1 VYRARDAKLNRDVAI
16 KVLLPAVAND
26 PDRLTR
32 FEREAKSIAQLSHPN
47 ILGIFDFGQ
56 ADAGQG
62 GVTYAVMEL
71 LEGETLRDRLAT
83 GALPARKAIEY
94 GVQIAHGLAAAHN
107 KGIAH
112 RDLKPENLFITLDDR
127 LKILDFGLAK
137 PLDLGAASATVANT
151 VGTAAGVVL
160 GTVGY
165 MAPEQVRG
173 LATDHRADIFSFGA
187 VLYEMITGRRAFEG
201 DTAAD
206 TISAILNRE
215 PPDLETVTG
224 AAPLALDRI
233 VRRCLEKKPELR
245 FQSAHDLAFALET
258 LSARGSG
265 PVSDVV
271 ATTPVAK
278 SSRQRIAAAFPWA
291 IAVLAVA
298 GAASWAIAMR
308 APARPPSWQAFT
320 PVTDAAGEETSPSIS
335 PDGSTIAYASRASGT
350 WDIYVQRVGG
360 RNATAIA
367 ADPERNE
374 TAPAFS
380 PDGKSLAFH
389 VSDGDGGIFIA
400 GATGE
405 SSRRLSDFGF
415 HPAWSPDSAQIAF
428 STEEIYEPAG
438 RNWESA
444 LWVVDVAGGTPRRID
459 VKGDVAQPSWS
470 PSGERFVYWS
480 NTGGQRDIF
489 TVAVAGGPRT
499 PVVEDAPL
507 DWCPIWA
514 PDGRSVLFASNRGGS
529 TNLWRIGIDQASGRT
544 IGIPEPMTGGVQADI
559 EQPVISMDGRRLVF
573 RSRTSAISPVSIA
586 FDPVTGRTG
595 TPVVL
600 NNSDTRLDPS
610 DVSPDGRWIA
620 YSNVGDRQED
630 IFISAIDGSGLR
642 RITDDGAR
650 DRAPSFTPDGRS
662 LVFYSNRSGQWD
674 AWRIDRDGGNLRK
687 FELAGHEVN
696 FPLLSP
702 SGEQLVATDPN
713 EGAFLADLRGAK
725 PSVRSLEHTTLD
737 GQRLIVTAWSPAGSQ
752 LAGYLLPQSGNAS
765 GVGIYHLE
773 SATLRK
779 VSGDRTYGVRWLSDG
794 RRVLYLTESG
804 EVVVLDTVSSKRTV
818 LTVRLPLLP
827 FAYVFALSKDDRTIL
842 YGGARSESDIWIV
855 ERK

>member
-1 VYRARDAKLNRDVAI
+1 
-16 KVLLPAVAND
+16 
-26 PDRLTR
+26 
-32 FEREAKSIAQLSHPN
+32 
-47 ILGIFDFGQ
+47 
-56 ADAGQG
+56 
-62 GVTYAVMEL
+62 MEL
-71 LEGETLRDRLAT
+71 LEGETLRERLAS

-94 GVQIAHGLAAAHN
+94 AVQIAHGLAAAHD

-112 RDLKPENLFITLDDR
+112 RDLKPENLFITRDDR

-187 VLYEMITGRRAFEG
+187 VLYEMVTGRRAFEG

-271 ATTPVAK
+271 ATTPVAR

-308 APARPPSWQAFT
+308 APARPPSWQVFT

-360 RNATAIA
+360 RNATAVA
-367 ADPERNE
+367 ADRERNE

-380 PDGKSLAFH
+380 PDGQSIAFH

-405 SSRRLSDFGF
+405 SSRRLTDFGF
-415 HPAWSPDSAQIAF
+415 HPAWSPDSTRIAY
-428 STEEIYEPAG
+428 STEEIFEPAG
-438 RNWESA
+438 RNGQSA
-444 LWVVDVAGGTPRRID
+444 IWVVDVAGGAPRHLD
-459 VKGDVAQPSWS
+459 GTGDAAQPSWS
-470 PSGERFVYWS
+470 PSGERLVYWS
-480 NTGGQRDIF
+480 NTGGQRDIY
-489 TVAVAGGPRT
+489 TVPVAGGQRT
-499 PVVEDAPL
+499 AVIEDAPL

-529 TNLWRIGIDQASGRT
+529 TNLWRIAIDEASGRT
-544 IGIPEPMTGGVQADI
+544 GAPPEPVTGGVQAAL
-559 EQPVISMDGRRLVF
+559 EQPAISRDGTRLVF
-573 RSRTSAISPVSIA
+573 RARISAVSPVSIA
-586 FDPVTGRTG
+586 FDPVSGRTG

-600 NNSDTRLDPS
+600 SNSDTRLVPS
-610 DVSPDGRWIA
+610 DVSPDGRSIA
-620 YSNVGDRQED
+620 YFNFGDRQD

-642 RITDDGAR
+642 RITDDVAR

-662 LVFYSNRSGQWD
+662 LVFYSNRGGQWD

-687 FELAGHEVN
+687 FELLGQQLIY
-696 FPLLSP
+696 PLLSP
-702 SGEQLVATDPN
+702 SGDQLLGTDPAT
-713 EGAFLADLRGAK
+713 GVYLTDLRSATAV
-725 PSVRSLEHTTLD
+725 VRGLENTTLD
-737 GQRLIVTAWSPAGSQ
+737 GQRLTVTAWSPNGSK
-752 LAGYLLPQSGNAS
+752 LTGYMIPSSGNSA
-765 GVGIYHLE
+765 GVGVYDVA
-773 SATLRK
+773 SSTLRK
-779 VSGDRTYGVRWLSDG
+779 VSGDRTNGVRWLSDS

-804 EVVVLDTVSSKRTV
+804 EVVVLDTVSLQRTV

-827 FAYVFALSKDDRTIL
+827 FADVFALSKDDRTIL